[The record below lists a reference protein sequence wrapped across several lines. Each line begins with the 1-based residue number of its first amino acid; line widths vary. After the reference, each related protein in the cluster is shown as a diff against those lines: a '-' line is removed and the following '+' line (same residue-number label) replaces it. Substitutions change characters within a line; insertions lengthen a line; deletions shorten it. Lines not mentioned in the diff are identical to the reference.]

1 VKSIVMLCTAAPG
14 GMAEV
19 VASLRRSGLFARYP
33 TRVLVTHRRTHL
45 AGRLALA
52 AGALA
57 QLAWLLAAGRV
68 ALVHAHVAMRG
79 SFWRKALF
87 LALGRAFGVPTVV
100 HLHGST
106 FVEFYERECGPLRRR
121 LVRATLER
129 ATAVIALSESWRAY
143 LARIVPAARVV
154 VIPNMVD
161 AAAVQ
166 ASIAQS
172 GAERSSSGILFLG
185 EIGRRKGIYDLVC
198 ALAQVAAAHP
208 QVRLVAGGSGELEE
222 VRRLARELGVER
234 HLELPGWVAGEA
246 KARLLAEA
254 AIYVLPSH
262 NENLPVSILEAMAAG
277 LPVVSTRVGGIPDAV
292 RHGTE
297 GLLIAPGAREELAQ
311 CLLRLLQDSGL
322 ARSLGERGRRR
333 VAAEFSPAAV
343 LAALE
348 RLYGA
353 ICGPSTAA
361 TASPAGTEK
370 PARPRRRTTA

>member
-1 VKSIVMLCTAAPG
+1 MLCTAAPG

-19 VASLRRSGLFARYP
+19 VASLRRSGLFERFP

-45 AGRLALA
+45 AGRLAIAL
-52 AGALA
+52 GALA
-57 QLAWLLAAGRV
+57 RLAWLLATRRV

-87 LALGRAFGVPTVV
+87 LGLARAFGVPTVV

-106 FVEFYERECGPLRRR
+106 FVEFYEHECGPLRQR
-121 LVRATLER
+121 LVRRTLEG
-129 ATAVIALSESWRAY
+129 AAAVIALSESWRAY

-166 ASIAQS
+166 AGIERS
-172 GAERSSSGILFLG
+172 GARRSASGILFLG
-185 EIGRRKGIYDLVC
+185 EIGKRKGAYDLVC
-198 ALAQVAAAHP
+198 VLAQVAAAHP
-208 QVRLVAGGSGELEE
+208 EVRLVAGGSGELEE

-234 HLELPGWVAGEA
+234 HLELPGWVSGEA

-254 AIYVLPSH
+254 AIYVLPSY

-297 GLLIAPGAREELAQ
+297 GLLVMPGAKEELAES
-311 CLLRLLQDSGL
+311 LLRLLADSGL
-322 ARSLGERGRRR
+322 ARRMGESGRRR

-343 LAALE
+343 LGALE

-353 ICGPSTAA
+353 TCAPSTIP
-361 TASPAGTEK
+361 TAGRPGTAK

>member
-19 VASLRRSGLFARYP
+19 VASLRRSGLFARFP

-57 QLAWLLAAGRV
+57 RLAWLLATGRV

-79 SFWRKALF
+79 SFWRKALYLG
-87 LALGRAFGVPTVV
+87 LARLFRVPTVV

-106 FVEFYERECGPLRRR
+106 FVEFYEQECGPLRRR
-121 LVRATLER
+121 LVRRTLEG
-129 ATAVIALSESWRAY
+129 ATAVIALSDSWRAY

-166 ASIAQS
+166 AGI
-172 GAERSSSGILFLG
+172 ERSAAARSPSSILFLG
-185 EIGRRKGIYDLVC
+185 EIGKRKGIYDLVC
-198 ALAQVAAAHP
+198 ALAQIAAAHP
-208 QVRLVAGGSGELEE
+208 QVRLVAGGSGEIEQ
-222 VRRLARELGVER
+222 VRRLARELGVDR
-234 HLELPGWVAGEA
+234 HLELPGWVSGEA

-254 AIYVLPSH
+254 AIYVLPSY

-292 RHGTE
+292 RHGTD
-297 GLLIAPGAREELAQ
+297 GLLTMPGAREELAEHI
-311 CLLRLLQDSGL
+311 LRLLRDREL
-322 ARSLGERGRRR
+322 RERMGASGRRR
-333 VAAEFSPAAV
+333 AAREFSPAAV
-343 LAALE
+343 LAPLE
-348 RLYGA
+348 RLYSG
-353 ICGPSTAA
+353 CLRPLQRSQSQPTA
-361 TASPAGTEK
+361 
-370 PARPRRRTTA
+370 

>member
-19 VASLRRSGLFARYP
+19 VASLRRSGLFARFP
-33 TRVLVTHRRTHL
+33 IQVLVTHRRTHL
-45 AGRLALA
+45 PGRLAAA

-57 QLAWLLAAGRV
+57 RFAGLLAGGRV

-87 LALGRAFGVPTVV
+87 LGLARLCRVPTLV

-106 FVEFYERECGPLRRR
+106 FVEFYESECGSLRQW
-121 LVRATLER
+121 LVRRTLER
-129 ATAVIALSESWRAY
+129 ARAVIALSESWRAY
-143 LARIVPAARVV
+143 LARIAPAARVV

-166 ASIAQS
+166 AAMRRS
-172 GAERSSSGILFLG
+172 GAARHPGRILFLG
-185 EIGRRKGIYDLVC
+185 EVGRRKGAYDLVC
-198 ALAQVAAAHP
+198 ARAQVAAAEP
-208 QVRLVAGGSGELEE
+208 RVRLVMAGSGELEE
-222 VRRLARELGVER
+222 MRRLARELGVER

-254 AIYVLPSH
+254 SIYVLPSY

-292 RHGTE
+292 REGSE
-297 GLLIAPGAREELAQ
+297 GLLVLPGANEALAES
-311 CLLRLLQDSGL
+311 LLRLLRDPGL
-322 ARSLGERGRRR
+322 ADAMGAHGRRR

-343 LAALE
+343 LGALE
-348 RLYGA
+348 RVYGA
-353 ICGPSTAA
+353 ICGPSTTA
-361 TASPAGTEK
+361 TASPAGRAK
-370 PARPRRRTTA
+370 PARPPRGRAA